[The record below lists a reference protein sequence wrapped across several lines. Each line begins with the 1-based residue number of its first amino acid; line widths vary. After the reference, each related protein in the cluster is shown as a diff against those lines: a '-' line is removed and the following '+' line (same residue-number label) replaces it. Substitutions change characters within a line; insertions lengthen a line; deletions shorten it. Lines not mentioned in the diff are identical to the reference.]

1 MKYRFFGAL
10 ILSGLLV
17 IGFRASSQ
25 NQTQTPQST
34 RLSQNELNQ
43 LAKSL
48 ATNGPHQ
55 YFYVLYTVD
64 NKKAAKADKPR
75 IVRGLFM
82 MRRPEFIKPLHN
94 GFFDDRHGNLIYI
107 GRFKSDLKHDVG
119 YSITFAASGDVIAS
133 FDTNN
138 DGLVDGMIGRS
149 PSGQFW
155 GLSDNAQLALRECF
169 EGREFGEAT
178 LCVRR
183 GGATR
188 PDAGGGTAP
197 GARGRTTSDP
207 ADDPDSLPALI
218 HGLSNPDCDKAPTPG
233 GTVRDDS
240 ETQKAVGRERL
251 DVMLQRSSVLIEE
264 ERQRAAGHDDAAR
277 DCKAASDHLENADRA
292 LGVYESTSNG
302 ARREAALDTYNDELE
317 AAQESMRSAAHD
329 GGRDIRIH
337 TAPPILSR
345 DRTWRSGGGGPRIGS
360 STRKT
365 PMPDETEDPRCA
377 LRQGEIKQGFW
388 FMDRKFCP
396 DRNFLDCWE
405 RSTDAIRDATHGRCH
420 TETGP
425 ADSRVVVCEKEE
437 ERAAEPRDPDSP
449 SGPGDSP
456 VRFPIRPGPRVD
468 YNLPVPA
475 PFGALLAVFCQADR
489 CGMEGLKEA
498 KPPIRP

>member
-178 LCVRR
+178 LCV
-183 GGATR
+183 
-188 PDAGGGTAP
+188 
-197 GARGRTTSDP
+197 
-207 ADDPDSLPALI
+207 
-218 HGLSNPDCDKAPTPG
+218 
-233 GTVRDDS
+233 
-240 ETQKAVGRERL
+240 
-251 DVMLQRSSVLIEE
+251 
-264 ERQRAAGHDDAAR
+264 
-277 DCKAASDHLENADRA
+277 
-292 LGVYESTSNG
+292 
-302 ARREAALDTYNDELE
+302 
-317 AAQESMRSAAHD
+317 
-329 GGRDIRIH
+329 
-337 TAPPILSR
+337 
-345 DRTWRSGGGGPRIGS
+345 
-360 STRKT
+360 
-365 PMPDETEDPRCA
+365 
-377 LRQGEIKQGFW
+377 
-388 FMDRKFCP
+388 
-396 DRNFLDCWE
+396 
-405 RSTDAIRDATHGRCH
+405 
-420 TETGP
+420 
-425 ADSRVVVCEKEE
+425 
-437 ERAAEPRDPDSP
+437 
-449 SGPGDSP
+449 
-456 VRFPIRPGPRVD
+456 
-468 YNLPVPA
+468 
-475 PFGALLAVFCQADR
+475 
-489 CGMEGLKEA
+489 
-498 KPPIRP
+498 